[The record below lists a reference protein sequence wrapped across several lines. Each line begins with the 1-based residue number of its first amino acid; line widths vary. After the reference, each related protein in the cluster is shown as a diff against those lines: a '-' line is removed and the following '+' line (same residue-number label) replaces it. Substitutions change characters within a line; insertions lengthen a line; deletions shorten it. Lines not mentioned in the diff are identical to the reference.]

1 MIAPGT
7 SGGAAVVETP
17 LEFETVVTRSRP
29 IGGHRTRH
37 VAVVEDGE
45 CVTRLLLRHSL
56 EGKPAVNQD
65 VLARQER
72 AVEQREIDVADD
84 TCDIDLREIVTWLD
98 GDDLARDAQAHGRSP
113 LHRPYDHTKQYA
125 DTFPHRH
132 SPVLWTTPRSPGQGA
147 HMSQPMYRSALPQ
160 LSDALFLTDSGMET
174 DLIFNGGWELPEFA
188 AFVLLDDPAGYVAL
202 REYFLRHVAVAES
215 FGCAVILEAPTWR
228 ASRDWGARLGYSAAQ
243 LRSANERAIS
253 LLTDIRRAHVSSP
266 IVISGCIGPQADAYD
281 PSFHMTPD
289 EAERYHREQIDSL
302 AATDAD
308 VVHAMTITY
317 ADEAIGITRAAMH
330 ANVPVVI
337 SFTTETDGR
346 LPDGTSLAEAIATV
360 DRATSSGP
368 AYYGI
373 NCAHPTHFAPAFP
386 SDGGGGRRI
395 RS

>member
-1 MIAPGT
+1 LMIPM
-7 SGGAAVVETP
+7 
-17 LEFETVVTRSRP
+17 F
-29 IGGHRTRH
+29 
-37 VAVVEDGE
+37 
-45 CVTRLLLRHSL
+45 
-56 EGKPAVNQD
+56 
-65 VLARQER
+65 R
-72 AVEQREIDVADD
+72 A
-84 TCDIDLREIVTWLD
+84 
-98 GDDLARDAQAHGRSP
+98 
-113 LHRPYDHTKQYA
+113 
-125 DTFPHRH
+125 
-132 SPVLWTTPRSPGQGA
+132 
-147 HMSQPMYRSALPQ
+147 ALPQ
-160 LSDALFLTDSGMET
+160 LADALFLTDSGIET

-202 REYFLRHVAVAES
+202 REYFLRHVVVADS

-373 NCAHPTHFAPAFP
+373 NCAHPTHFASTFP
-386 SDGGGGRRI
+386 PDDDGGRRI
-395 RS
+395 RSMRANASSKSHAELDESETLDAGDPAELAGQYRELRAHHPQLTILGGCCGTDAMHVAAIAQACL